1 MPETQSAI
9 GGQFESPLSPWL
21 RIEPLL
27 GLAFGVSGG
36 LLESAVLKTS
46 LFSGGLLGAAFGLA
60 FGLFFARRA
69 TSPGAGLIW
78 GLASS
83 FLLWILVPGGF
94 FRLAA
99 GTGSST
105 MTLQD
110 AQGHFSHL
118 VAYVLCLGMPVGVGL
133 GIRGAICTVTADQKF
148 AWWRAVVAGGFAGTL
163 GGLIFGR
170 WVSSGDYFPLLAGFG
185 ELSSRSATIFLHFA
199 VALLIGVTFGL
210 LFQRD
215 VRGYGSCMGWG
226 LGFGIFWWF
235 FGPLTLLRLASGI
248 PLDWSAEQGSAVFGS
263 LVGHILYGLI
273 LGVAYATID
282 KIWVRL
288 FIQSDPLNREIEGPG
303 LHILRSLGWGASA
316 GLLGGLAAMPVMIA
330 TGVLPKV
337 AGVDSTLLGLR
348 GVFIHLSVSAAI
360 GMTYGLLF
368 RDEASA
374 PGDATTW
381 GCLFGLIWWYL
392 GPMTLLPLLLTG
404 VCDWSTDA
412 AAALLPS
419 LLGHLIYGAV
429 TALIFF
435 LFDRRYTRSLLLK
448 PRPSP
453 RELRRLRP
461 VGTPAPALWLFAL
474 SLGVLLP
481 ILLG

>member
-1 MPETQSAI
+1 VPKTKSSAAAVLDVGLSDPRWLETFI
-9 GGQFESPLSPWL
+9 
-21 RIEPLL
+21 
-27 GLAFGVSGG
+27 GLALGASGG
-36 LLESAVLKTS
+36 LLQSVVLKTS

-78 GLASS
+78 GLGSS

-99 GTGSST
+99 GTGGST

-133 GIRGAICTVTADQKF
+133 GMQGAICTVTADQKF
-148 AWWRAVVAGGFAGTL
+148 SWGRAVVAGGFAGTL

-185 ELSSRSATIFLHFA
+185 ELSSRSMTIALHFA
-199 VALLIGVTFGL
+199 IALLIGVTFGL

-226 LGFGIFWWF
+226 LGYGIFWWF
-235 FGPLTLLRLASGI
+235 FGPLTLLRLAAGM
-248 PLDWSAEQGSAVFGS
+248 PLDWSADQGSAVFGS

-288 FIQSDPLNREIEGPG
+288 FIQSDPLNRELEGPG
-303 LHILRSLGWGASA
+303 VHIMA
-316 GLLGGLAAMPVMIA
+316 LA
-330 TGVLPKV
+330 
-337 AGVDSTLLGLR
+337 
-348 GVFIHLSVSAAI
+348 
-360 GMTYGLLF
+360 
-368 RDEASA
+368 
-374 PGDATTW
+374 
-381 GCLFGLIWWYL
+381 
-392 GPMTLLPLLLTG
+392 
-404 VCDWSTDA
+404 
-412 AAALLPS
+412 
-419 LLGHLIYGAV
+419 
-429 TALIFF
+429 
-435 LFDRRYTRSLLLK
+435 
-448 PRPSP
+448 
-453 RELRRLRP
+453 
-461 VGTPAPALWLFAL
+461 
-474 SLGVLLP
+474 
-481 ILLG
+481 

>member
-1 MPETQSAI
+1 VPKTKSSAAAVLDVGLSDPRWLETFI
-9 GGQFESPLSPWL
+9 
-21 RIEPLL
+21 
-27 GLAFGVSGG
+27 GLALGASGG
-36 LLESAVLKTS
+36 LLQSVVLKTS

-78 GLASS
+78 GLGSS

-110 AQGHFSHL
+110 ARGHFSHL

-148 AWWRAVVAGGFAGTL
+148 AWGRAVVAGGFAGTL

-185 ELSSRSATIFLHFA
+185 ELSSRSMTIALHFA
-199 VALLIGVTFGL
+199 IALLIGVTFGL

-226 LGFGIFWWF
+226 LGYGIFWWF
-235 FGPLTLLRLASGI
+235 FGPLTLLRLAAGM
-248 PLDWSAEQGSAVFGS
+248 PLDWSADQGSAVFGS

-288 FIQSDPLNREIEGPG
+288 FIQSDPLNRELEGPG
-303 LHILRSLGWGASA
+303 VHILRSLEWGAIA
-316 GLLGGLAAMPVMIA
+316 GLVGGIVSIPVMIA
-330 TGVLPKV
+330 TGVLPKI
-337 AGVDSTLLGLR
+337 AGVDSNFVGFRGLFVHLMVSTL
-348 GVFIHLSVSAAI
+348 I
-360 GMTYGLLF
+360 GMSYGLLF
-368 RDEASA
+368 RDESSSSGSSIA
-374 PGDATTW
+374 W
-381 GCLFGLIWWYL
+381 GWLFGLIWWYL

-412 AAALLPS
+412 ASTLLPS

-435 LFDRRYTRSLLLK
+435 LFDRRYTRSLLLD
-448 PRPSP
+448 PRTSA

-474 SLGVLLP
+474 GLGVLLP

>member
-1 MPETQSAI
+1 VPETESSA
-9 GGQFESPLSPWL
+9 PALDVALSDS
-21 RIEPLL
+21 RRVETFM
-27 GLAFGVSGG
+27 GLVLGVSGG
-36 LLESAVLKTS
+36 LLQSVVLKTS
-46 LFSGGLLGAAFGLA
+46 LSSGGLVGAAFGLA

-83 FLLWILVPGGF
+83 LFLWMLVPSGF
-94 FRLAA
+94 FRFGAR
-99 GTGSST
+99 TSST
-105 MTLQD
+105 MMLQD

-118 VAYVLCLGMPVGVGL
+118 VGYVLCLGMPVGIGL
-133 GIRGAICTVTADQKF
+133 GIRGAFRTASPDQKF
-148 AWWRAVVAGGFAGTL
+148 AWGRAVVAGGFSGTL
-163 GGLIFGR
+163 GGLVFGR

-185 ELSSRSATIFLHFA
+185 ELNSRSMTTAFHFA
-199 VALLIGVTFGL
+199 IALLIGVSFGL

-215 VRGYGSCMGWG
+215 VRAYGPCMGWG

-235 FGPLTLLRLASGI
+235 FGPLTLLRLAGGM
-248 PLDWSAEQGSAVFGS
+248 PLDWSAEQGRAVFGS

-288 FIQSDPLNREIEGPG
+288 FIQSDPLNREMESPG
-303 LHILRSLGWGASA
+303 LHILRSLGWGAIA
-316 GLLGGLAAMPVMIA
+316 GLVGGVASMPVMIA

-337 AGVDSTLLGLR
+337 AGVDSSFGGARGLI
-348 GVFIHLSVSAAI
+348 IHLSVSALI

-368 RDEASA
+368 RDESSSSGSGVA
-374 PGDATTW
+374 W
-381 GCLFGLIWWYL
+381 GWLFGLIWWYL

-404 VCDWSTDA
+404 VCDWSTEA
-412 AAALLPS
+412 ASALLPS
-419 LLGHLIYGAV
+419 LVGHLIYGAV
-429 TALIFF
+429 TALTFI
-435 LFDRRYTRSLLLK
+435 LFDRRYTRSLLLD
-448 PRPSP
+448 PRTSA
-453 RELRRLRP
+453 RELRLLRP

-474 SLGVLLP
+474 GLGVLLP